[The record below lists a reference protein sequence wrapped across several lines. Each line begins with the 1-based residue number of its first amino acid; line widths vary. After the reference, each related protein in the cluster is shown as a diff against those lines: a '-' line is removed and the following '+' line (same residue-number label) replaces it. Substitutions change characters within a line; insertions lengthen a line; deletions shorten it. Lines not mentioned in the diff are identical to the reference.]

1 MHTDTQPAGTT
12 AAAGKPPKDV
22 RGFWR
27 VLLAVIAPLPM
38 LAQGLYYI
46 LWPSDSNATF
56 PQSVQDTTDH
66 LGLIGALQWIET
78 PFLVGLIP
86 ATFAVAWVARRGAPR
101 LATIGALLALVG
113 DLAGFPLIP
122 NGDRLAYL
130 TAEQHLDVPA
140 MTALSDA
147 QENYLLGQLAG
158 LLFIIG
164 ITVGLLLLGLA
175 LWRSKAAP
183 AWMGWALAI
192 GGFTHPFVSGLV
204 PGYIAQGLGL
214 WVAAAGFAGASYA
227 LLRMRDDEFD
237 LPPQT
242 RTIA

>member
-1 MHTDTQPAGTT
+1 MQTETAPAQT
-12 AAAGKPPKDV
+12 APPRRQLTDV

-38 LAQGLYYI
+38 LAQGLYY
-46 LWPSDSNATF
+46 LLLPWAADASF
-56 PQSVQDTTDH
+56 PQRVQDTTGH
-66 LGLIGALQWIET
+66 LNLVGSLQWIET

-101 LATIGALLALVG
+101 LATAGALLALLG

-122 NGDRLAYL
+122 NNDRLTYL
-130 TAEQHLDVPA
+130 TATNSFDVDA
-140 MTALSDA
+140 MSALSGAED
-147 QENYLLGQLAG
+147 NYLLGQLGG

-164 ITVGLLLLGLA
+164 VTIGLLLLGLA

-192 GGFTHPFVSGLV
+192 GGFTHPFVSGIV
-204 PGYIAQGLGL
+204 PGYVAQGLGL
-214 WVAAAGFAGASYA
+214 WVAAVGFAGASYA
-227 LLRMRDDEFD
+227 LLRMRNDAFD
-237 LPPQT
+237 LPP
-242 RTIA
+242 APAG